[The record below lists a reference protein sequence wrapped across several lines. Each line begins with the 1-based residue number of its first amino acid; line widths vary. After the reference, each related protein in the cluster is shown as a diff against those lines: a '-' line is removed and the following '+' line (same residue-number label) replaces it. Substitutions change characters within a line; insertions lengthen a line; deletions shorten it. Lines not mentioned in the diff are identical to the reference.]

1 MKAGKMNR
9 LEPMTT
15 PNREWVFGQDPHVNH
30 SFGGRQSEK
39 RTATHSN
46 AQPAAA
52 IKIVRSLNPMMFLG
66 LRAAH
71 SREQTIAW

>member
-9 LEPMTT
+9 LEPITT
-15 PNREWVFGQDPHVNH
+15 RNREWVFGQDSHVIH
-30 SFGGRQSEK
+30 SFGDSQSEK

-52 IKIVRSLNPMMFLG
+52 IKIVRSPNPMTFLG